1 MRNEEES
8 KASPY
13 ICLEVNALTPTPLR
27 RLAEQGAAGRGQPFA
42 SLEVQQCSDRQVAA
56 QASVWLSL
64 SIPRK
69 KVKYLPEAHRGG
81 CGEGGGGGGG
91 DPVTFKGALKA

>member
-1 MRNEEES
+1 
-8 KASPY
+8 
-13 ICLEVNALTPTPLR
+13 L
-27 RLAEQGAAGRGQPFA
+27 
-42 SLEVQQCSDRQVAA
+42 DRQVAA

-69 KVKYLPEAHRGG
+69 KVKYLPEAPRGG
-81 CGEGGGGGGG
+81 CGEGGRGGG